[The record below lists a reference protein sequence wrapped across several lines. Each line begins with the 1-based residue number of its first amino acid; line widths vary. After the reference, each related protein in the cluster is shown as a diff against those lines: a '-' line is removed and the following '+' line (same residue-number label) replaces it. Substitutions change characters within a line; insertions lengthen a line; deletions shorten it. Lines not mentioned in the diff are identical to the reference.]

1 MFVVVLPGFK
11 VNSFLMAIPCCEKK
25 RMKENGT
32 WQGFC
37 FSGFSR
43 KVLTSLT
50 TRKISYEPAVET
62 PLGAAVLTYLS
73 QLQVHR

>member
-1 MFVVVLPGFK
+1 
-11 VNSFLMAIPCCEKK
+11 
-25 RMKENGT
+25 MKENGT

-62 PLGAAVLTYLS
+62 SLGAAVLTYLS